1 MSSESHPVPSPSVST
16 LPSVPSWMLVVI
28 AIFSVQIGAAV
39 AKQLFDEVGF
49 AGVVFLRTFLGGLIF
64 LLLVRP
70 RWRGYTPQVYRA
82 VAVYG
87 AVISINMLTFYAS
100 IDRIP
105 LGIAVAIAFLGPL
118 GISVAGSR
126 RALDLL
132 WIGLAVIGI
141 LLLSPI
147 TDATLDPV
155 GALLAFICAGAWA
168 LFIITTKR
176 IGALLPGSSLLAL
189 SMCVA
194 ALVSAPFGLAPSLA
208 ILPVPALVGLAVVVA
223 LLSSVTP
230 FWLEFRALKRIRLP
244 VFGLLMSLEPAV
256 AALVGWVLL
265 GEVLSAEKVIGIG
278 LVTIAAAATT
288 RSSEH

>member
-1 MSSESHPVPSPSVST
+1 MPPWLLVAVSI
-16 LPSVPSWMLVVI
+16 L
-28 AIFSVQIGAAV
+28 SVQMGAAV

-49 AGVVFLRTFLGGLIF
+49 AGVVFLRTFLGGLVF
-64 LLLVRP
+64 LALIRP
-70 RWRGYTPQVYRA
+70 RWRGHSPYVYRM
-82 VAVYG
+82 VALYG
-87 AVISINMLTFYAS
+87 AVISINMLTFYAA

-118 GISVAGSR
+118 SISVAGSR
-126 RALDLL
+126 RAVDLV

-147 TDATLDPV
+147 TDITLDAV

-168 LFIITTKR
+168 LFIIMTKR
-176 IGALLPGSSLLAL
+176 TGALLPGNSLLAL

-194 ALVSAPFGLAPSLA
+194 AVVSAPFGAIPSLT
-208 ILPVPALVGLAVVVA
+208 ILPDPALIALAVVVA

-230 FWLEFRALKRIRLP
+230 FWLEFRALKHIRLP

-256 AALVGWVLL
+256 ATLIGWVLL
-265 GEVLSAEKVIGIG
+265 GEVLSTEKVIGIA

-288 RSSEH
+288 RGEY

>member
-1 MSSESHPVPSPSVST
+1 MSSESHPVPSPSVSAA
-16 LPSVPSWMLVVI
+16 PSVPPWLLVVI
-28 AIFSVQIGAAV
+28 AIFSVQMGAAV

-64 LLLVRP
+64 LVLIRP
-70 RWRGYTPQVYRA
+70 RWRGHSPHVYRM
-82 VAVYG
+82 VALYG
-87 AVISINMLTFYAS
+87 AVISINMLTFYAA

-118 GISVAGSR
+118 SISVAGSR
-126 RALDLL
+126 RVVDLV

-168 LFIITTKR
+168 LFIIMTKR
-176 IGALLPGSSLLAL
+176 TGALLPGNSLLAL

-194 ALVSAPFGLAPSLA
+194 AVVSAPFGMIPSLA
-208 ILPVPALVGLAVVVA
+208 ILPDPALIALAVVVA

-230 FWLEFRALKRIRLP
+230 FWLEFRALKHIRLP

-256 AALVGWVLL
+256 ATLIGWVLL
-265 GEVLSAEKVIGIG
+265 GEVLSTEKVIGIG

-288 RSSEH
+288 RGEH